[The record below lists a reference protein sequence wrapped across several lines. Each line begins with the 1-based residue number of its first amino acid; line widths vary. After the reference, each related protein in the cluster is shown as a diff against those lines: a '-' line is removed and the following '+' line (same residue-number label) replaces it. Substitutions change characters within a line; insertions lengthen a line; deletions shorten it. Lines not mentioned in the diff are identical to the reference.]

1 MIASVANR
9 SLATQK
15 IPSVLAAIILIA
27 TLGRERMISF
37 EDAISLSLLLVYL
50 VPIGLMFYNINY
62 YVMLLAPLFVGSTT
76 ELVKPFIPSPRPKGA
91 KDCNLFC
98 QGGSVGGQPGFP
110 SGHMGSAAVFVGL
123 LYDAFPSPA
132 VFLGGLLWLILM
144 AYSRYTKHCHTLT
157 QIVAGTSYGLAVA
170 LVIRITGI
178 GTVKNTLS
186 FGGA

>member
-1 MIASVANR
+1 
-9 SLATQK
+9 
-15 IPSVLAAIILIA
+15 
-27 TLGRERMISF
+27 MISF